1 MAFITGRH
9 RWYRRWLDH
18 LFLPPFGMR
27 CRSNESQQWWPLSQK
42 SGLCHGWSRLV
53 VPWWKEES
61 SNLSIHNFTCWT
73 WETFSRARYQFSAT
87 VHNVHV
93 RKVDFSPTTTVKLS
107 LKVGKSY
114 NKNKLQLTPHPIHL
128 SGIADKINS
137 MLETFSWISIWLT
150 GFLRPTCILS
160 VVYWFSH
167 VFTAVV
173 KKNSQ

>member
-18 LFLPPFGMR
+18 LFLPPFGMK
-27 CRSNESQQWWPLSQK
+27 CRSNGSQQWWPLSQK

-73 WETFSRARYQFSAT
+73 WDTFSRARYQFSAT

-93 RKVDFSPTTTVKLS
+93 RKVDFCTTTTVKLS

-114 NKNKLQLTPHPIHL
+114 KNKPQLTPYPSVSHSWQVKLNAWNFLMNFHL
-128 SGIADKINS
+128 VDDWIPPTYY
-137 MLETFSWISIWLT
+137 MLQVWCNDFHTCFSS
-150 GFLRPTCILS
+150 S
-160 VVYWFSH
+160 
-167 VFTAVV
+167 
-173 KKNSQ
+173 SQEK